1 MGNQTML
8 SLGNSSGLIGNI
20 WLPNK
25 VIALIATILAITI
38 TAWVGR
44 FIRYRKSYKEYASGI
59 PCPPFSTLLGTLKSM
74 GDQYAHA
81 PMTAH
86 PHGIMTMIYD
96 KYNLKDMFIL
106 DNWPFFRWRQIII
119 CDPNL
124 AAQCTQNHSLPKS
137 VVTGQYVGHITGK
150 RSILLTEGL
159 EWKKNR
165 ALFNQGFALAHLTTL
180 MPSLVDEVEIFRDVL
195 GKLADTGEVHP
206 IEEAAAFLTIDIMGH
221 VVLDISLNSQTMK
234 SELVE
239 YFRNSI
245 SWTPKIVATNPL
257 VNLNPLGPIMRK
269 YYEWKMDG
277 YLNKVL
283 DTRFAEKEGSATKGK
298 KKPVIDTALD
308 EYILQQEEDNIAL
321 GDRGLDQTFKQV
333 SIDQMKTFLFAGH
346 DTTSSTIAYTYHL
359 LGKNPKCLA
368 RARDELDRV
377 FGKDTSRTGD
387 MIKENPSIVN
397 QLPYVYSCIKET
409 LRRYPPADTA
419 RHGDDLVLEYEGRQY
434 PTKDFMVM
442 VCVHTIH
449 HREDLFPSPYEFIPE
464 RFMPAPDNFQEIPK
478 NAWRPFERGPRDCI
492 GQELALLE
500 MKIVMA
506 MTLREFNIN
515 SDYETWDRKL
525 GRKEPGGILNGTR
538 GMFGDRA
545 YQELIASAKPSDGM
559 PARIERRTHN

>member
-1 MGNQTML
+1 
-8 SLGNSSGLIGNI
+8 
-20 WLPNK
+20 
-25 VIALIATILAITI
+25 
-38 TAWVGR
+38 
-44 FIRYRKSYKEYASGI
+44 
-59 PCPPFSTLLGTLKSM
+59 
-74 GDQYAHA
+74 
-81 PMTAH
+81 
-86 PHGIMTMIYD
+86 
-96 KYNLKDMFIL
+96 
-106 DNWPFFRWRQIII
+106 
-119 CDPNL
+119 
-124 AAQCTQNHSLPKS
+124 
-137 VVTGQYVGHITGK
+137 
-150 RSILLTEGL
+150 
-159 EWKKNR
+159 
-165 ALFNQGFALAHLTTL
+165 

-195 GKLADTGEVHP
+195 GKLADTGEVYP

-277 YLNKVL
+277 YLNQVL
-283 DTRFAEKEGSATKGK
+283 DIRFAEKEGSATKGK

-308 EYILQQEEDNIAL
+308 EYILQQEEDNVAL

-368 RARDELDRV
+368 KARDELDRV

-387 MIKENPSIVN
+387 MIKQNPSIVN
-397 QLPYVYSCIKET
+397 QLPYVFSCIKET

-478 NAWRPFERGPRDCI
+478 NAWRPFERGSRDCI

-506 MTLREFNIN
+506 MTLREFDIK

-538 GMFGDRA
+538 GMFG
-545 YQELIASAKPSDGM
+545 E
-559 PARIERRTHN
+559 RISSPRSE

>member
-1 MGNQTML
+1 
-8 SLGNSSGLIGNI
+8 
-20 WLPNK
+20 
-25 VIALIATILAITI
+25 
-38 TAWVGR
+38 
-44 FIRYRKSYKEYASGI
+44 
-59 PCPPFSTLLGTLKSM
+59 M

-86 PHGIMTMIYD
+86 PHGIMTMIYN

-124 AAQCTQNHSLPKS
+124 AAQCTQNYSLPKS
-137 VVTGQYVGHITGK
+137 PVAEQYVGHITGK
-150 RSILLTEGL
+150 RSILLTDGL

-165 ALFNQGFALAHLTTL
+165 ALFNPGFALAHLTTL
-180 MPSLVDEVEIFRDVL
+180 IPSIVDESDIFRNVL
-195 GKLADTGEVHP
+195 GKLADSGEVHP
-206 IEEAAAFLTIDIMGH
+206 VEEAAAFATIDIMGH
-221 VVLDISLNSQTMK
+221 VVLDISLNSQTTEN
-234 SELVE
+234 ELVE
-239 YFRNSI
+239 YFRQSI

-257 VNLNPLGPIMRK
+257 VNFNPLGPIMRK
-269 YYEWKMDG
+269 YYERKMDG
-277 YLNKVL
+277 YLDKVL
-283 DTRFAEKEGSATKGK
+283 DARFAEKEGNASKSK
-298 KKPVIDTALD
+298 KKPVIDVALD

-321 GDRGLDQTFKQV
+321 DDRGLDQTFKQV

-359 LGKNPKCLA
+359 LGENPKCLA
-368 RARDELDRV
+368 KARDELDRV
-377 FGKDTSRTGD
+377 FGKDLAKTGD

-419 RHGDDLVLEYEGRQY
+419 RHGDDLTLNYEGKQY
-434 PTKDFMVM
+434 PTKDFLVM

-478 NAWRPFERGPRDCI
+478 NAWRPFEKGSRDCI

-500 MKIVMA
+500 MKIIMA
-506 MTLREFNIN
+506 MTLREFDIR
-515 SDYETWDRKL
+515 SDYETWDRNL
-525 GRKEPGGILNGTR
+525 GRKEPGGTLNGTR